1 MIQVWQVFAHET
13 GLLGKLVLLVLI
25 GFSVL
30 SWVIMA
36 AKFKAVRR
44 AWSASLRFY
53 ERFRRCERL
62 YEMKELA
69 QKSPGSPLSQMF
81 LAAYAELERQFHADP
96 VDHKILYPENLK
108 RELERSGLKTVRAL
122 RGGLPFLAT
131 TAAATPFIGLFGTV
145 WGIMNAF
152 RQIGIA
158 QSANLATVAPGIS
171 EALVN
176 TAAGLG
182 AAIPALIGYNY
193 FINRLR
199 SIRELQEEFQLEAQN
214 LLTWRIK

>member
-1 MIQVWQVFAHET
+1 MNQVWQVFLHET
-13 GLLGKLVLLVLI
+13 GFLGKLVLLILMV
-25 GFSVL
+25 FSTL

-36 AKFKAVRR
+36 SKFKAVRR
-44 AWSASLRFY
+44 AWQQSLHFH
-53 ERFRRCERL
+53 ERFRKCERL
-62 YEMKELA
+62 YEMKDMA
-69 QKSPGSPLSQMF
+69 QKMPESPLAGMF
-81 LAAYAELERQFHADP
+81 LAAYAELDRQFHADE
-96 VDHKILYPENLK
+96 VNHKILHPENLA
-108 RELERSGLKTVRAL
+108 RELERAGLKAVRSL
-122 RGGLPFLAT
+122 RAGLPFLAT

-152 RQIGIA
+152 RQIGIV

-171 EALVN
+171 EALIN

-199 SIRELQEEFQLEAQN
+199 AIRELQEEFQLEVLT
-214 LLTWRIK
+214 LLTWRIQ

>member
-1 MIQVWQVFAHET
+1 MNQVWQVFLHET
-13 GLLGKLVLLVLI
+13 GFLGKLVLLILMA
-25 GFSVL
+25 FSTL

-36 AKFKAVRR
+36 SKFKAVRR
-44 AWSASLRFY
+44 AWRQSLRFH
-53 ERFRRCERL
+53 EFFRKCERL
-62 YEMKELA
+62 YEMKDAA
-69 QKSPGSPLSQMF
+69 QKMPETPLAGMF
-81 LAAYAELERQFHADP
+81 LAAYAELDRQFNADS
-96 VDHKILYPENLK
+96 VNHKILHPENLA
-108 RELERSGLKTVRAL
+108 RELERAGLKAVRSL
-122 RGGLPFLAT
+122 RAGLPFLAT

-152 RQIGIA
+152 RQIGIV

-171 EALVN
+171 EALIN

-199 SIRELQEEFQLEAQN
+199 SIRELQEEFQLEVLT
-214 LLTWRIK
+214 LLTWRIQ